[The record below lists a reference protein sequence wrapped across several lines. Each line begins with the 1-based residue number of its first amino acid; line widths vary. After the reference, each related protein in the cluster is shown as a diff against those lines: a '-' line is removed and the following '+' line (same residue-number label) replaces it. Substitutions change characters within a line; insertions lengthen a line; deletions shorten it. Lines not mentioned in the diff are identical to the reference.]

1 MHKLRQI
8 FSNVDI
14 KLKNSGIGI
23 TLDEQI
29 DESEEEQ
36 LKICGSRGILHDNDM
51 NLMA

>member
-14 KLKNSGIGI
+14 ELKNSSNGI

-29 DESEEEQ
+29 DESEKEQ
-36 LKICGSRGILHDNDM
+36 LKICGSREILHDSDM